1 MIASAPATQ
10 AGFTTATYTIM
21 IGGKPCTYDHQQLR
35 SLAASRAGMAF
46 DAERAMLAYYVK
58 LGVLLLEVRRVIGG
72 PKSYTAFLRGAE
84 INLKKA
90 GRAVRFAAEF
100 GTEHGEINRVRLFEL
115 LHAFDARRWPT
126 IDALE
131 HAMPG
136 IRATEAAMRSPAA
149 ELSTEARTHVSTESD
164 DATGSGDEWD
174 GAGDEWD
181 AGADDDEIGE
191 ASAGVITMEEALAK
205 APVID
210 FDDDDNDTMRS
221 RAVVARQAHNLEDA
235 GSSPASA
242 IEPRGVEGHAQA
254 TRNAAWN
261 DRTCSDRSLES
272 SDNARTG
279 KASEAD
285 FKLGSGSSSLT
296 SRGVGGE
303 SSPPSVQ
310 MTLASLYEE
319 TARKVSRVADMIR
332 TRALTESQ
340 CRRLMDLIDELDQ
353 D

>member
-235 GSSPASA
+235 GSSPAPAIAVDSGVASSNTTVGEAMAVQSA
-242 IEPRGVEGHAQA
+242 RAPVATA
-254 TRNAAWN
+254 TRAF
-261 DRTCSDRSLES
+261 S
-272 SDNARTG
+272 SKG
-279 KASEAD
+279 
-285 FKLGSGSSSLT
+285 
-296 SRGVGGE
+296 
-303 SSPPSVQ
+303 PSVQ
-310 MTLASLYEE
+310 LTMASLYEE
-319 TARKVSRVADMIR
+319 AARKVSRVADMIR